1 MLTICTD
8 ILPQNS
14 LSYLAFRLACL
25 ETLTLMEFSR
35 QVPAHTVDPFGYLTE
50 VPFLREVAPQVQIAL
65 LADTWTKHRSKRKFR
80 ANLVDEAVVF
90 AACETSARII
100 DQLPELVPAFLEGG
114 PCDIEAAVDQVL
126 SAELRGLHLQL
137 ANEGDFL
144 LVSQLQ
150 DLPPEEASE
159 FKQQFKLNDHY
170 LQPLFDVLGQWHVP
184 PEVPR
189 RLTGLLE
196 ADELG
201 EYLPLLKLAKQRR

>member
-8 ILPQNS
+8 TLPQNA

-65 LADTWTKHRSKRKFR
+65 LAETWHKHNSKRRFH
-80 ANLVDEAVVF
+80 ANLVDESVVF
-90 AACETSARII
+90 AACETAARII

-114 PCDIEAAVDQVL
+114 PTDIEAPIDPVIA
-126 SAELRGLHLQL
+126 SELRGLHLQL
-137 ANEGDFL
+137 SNEGDFL

-150 DLPPEEASE
+150 DLPPEEAAE
-159 FKQQFKLNDHY
+159 FKQQFKLNELY

-184 PEVPR
+184 KDMTR
-189 RLTGLLE
+189 KLSGLLSHPE
-196 ADELG
+196 FG
-201 EYLPLLKLAKQRR
+201 EYLTLLKCPR